1 MHHIKVVIVFK
12 YKKFRQFKKIFRKRL
27 ISSAKGCNITLNI
40 ISQKYQINSKLNN
53 LQSFEG
59 NLKFAILI

>member
-12 YKKFRQFKKIFRKRL
+12 YKRFRQFKKILNKRL
-27 ISSAKGCNITLNI
+27 ISLPERCNITLNI
-40 ISQKYQINSKLNN
+40 ILQKYQINSELNII
-53 LQSFEG
+53 QSCEG

>member
-27 ISSAKGCNITLNI
+27 ISSPKGCNITLNI

-53 LQSFEG
+53 LQSYEG